1 MINFIQNYKKEKD
14 IEKEY
19 IYKFEIKKN
28 ENADNISGKINPK
41 DICQGKEINILQN
54 TDVIEKFI
62 SQDKEDNYYF
72 IFDKNIE
79 NDKLYSNYRITQKTG
94 RLIGP
99 CICSECS
106 GINDKDVKLY

>member
-54 TDVIEKFI
+54 TDVIEKFK
-62 SQDKEDNYYF
+62 SQDKEDNFNF